1 MGAEER
7 ARSRPTE
14 GCRWAWS
21 GATGEGSVP
30 MGAGAGVVGAAAGA
44 KTLEALKRND
54 AVEALLG
61 AIAKAVLYVEPEAL
75 DLLVALTRAER
86 GPPGPR
92 DG

>member
-1 MGAEER
+1 M
-7 ARSRPTE
+7 
-14 GCRWAWS
+14 
-21 GATGEGSVP
+21 
-30 MGAGAGVVGAAAGA
+30 
-44 KTLEALKRND
+44 EALKRND